1 MSNKDII
8 DYVDNVYVINM
19 DKSKSRM
26 ANMIS
31 QQSKIGMDITR
42 VPAIVAKDL
51 TAEQIKQQTTTFC
64 RYFCTRTMIAIFLSH
79 KASWQKMLD
88 NGDEYAI
95 VMEDDCELDEN
106 FGKEVS
112 KTISEL
118 NDGDPQWDFLYLGY
132 MGACDP
138 NKNYNLIAKVQKLF
152 TNNITNSNISD
163 NKYSFVPESPFGF
176 HCYAISRKCAQKM
189 VEYMD
194 KASYHV
200 DVAFLNY
207 SKYFSIYA
215 NRYPLAYQYSTPD
228 NSSQTQNFPIIL
240 NSYFNEI
247 KCDKG
252 VSYGYYF
259 SAPVLALY
267 KYDVNAYL
275 VMLLALILVTP
286 IKYQKTVFMIV
297 YGYLILELASDKQ
310 NYEYIVFWLL
320 CVYVISVSKI
330 YIYSNF

>member
-1 MSNKDII
+1 MSNKDNRII
-8 DYVDNVYVINM
+8 DNVIDNVYVINM
-19 DKSKSRM
+19 DHSKSRM
-26 ANMIS
+26 SNMIS

-42 VPAIVAKDL
+42 VSAIVAKDL
-51 TAEQIKQQTTTFC
+51 TTEQIKQQTTTFC

-106 FGKEVS
+106 FGKEVW
-112 KTISEL
+112 KTINEL
-118 NDGDPQWDFLYLGY
+118 AVVDPQWDFLYLGY

-138 NKNYNLIAKVQKLF
+138 NKDYNIIAKVQKLF
-152 TNNITNSNISD
+152 TNNIKSNSDKSN

-189 VEYMD
+189 IEYMD

-215 NRYPLAYQYSTPD
+215 NKYPLAYQYSTPE

-240 NSYFNEI
+240 NRYFNKI
-247 KCDKG
+247 RCDKG

-259 SAPVLALY
+259 SAPVFAIY

-275 VMLLALILVTP
+275 LILLALLLVTP
-286 IKYQKTVFMIV
+286 IKYNIIV
-297 YGYLILELASDKQ
+297 YGYLILELAIDKQ
-310 NYEYIVFWLL
+310 NYEYVVFWSL
-320 CVYVISVSKI
+320 CVYIITEFKKF
-330 YIYSNF
+330 IYSKK

>member
-8 DYVDNVYVINM
+8 NYIDNIYVINM
-19 DKSKSRM
+19 DKSKDRM
-26 ANMIS
+26 VKMIS

-42 VPAIVAKDL
+42 VSAIVGKDL
-51 TAEQIKQQTTTFC
+51 TTEEIKKQTTTFC

-88 NGDEYAI
+88 NGDKYAI
-95 VMEDDCELDEN
+95 IMEDDCELHNN

-112 KTISEL
+112 KTINEL
-118 NDGDPQWDFLYLGY
+118 RVIDPQWDFLYIGY

-138 NKNYNLIAKVQKLF
+138 NQDYNLIAKVQKVF
-152 TNNITNSNISD
+152 TNNIKSNVSN

-189 VEYMD
+189 VRLMD

-215 NRYPLAYQYSTPD
+215 NTYPLAYQYSTPE

-240 NSYFNEI
+240 NDYFNKI

-252 VSYGYYF
+252 VTYGYYF
-259 SAPVLALY
+259 SAPVLAIY
-267 KYDVNAYL
+267 KYNVNTYL
-275 VMLLALILVTP
+275 LILLALMLATP
-286 IKYQKTVFMIV
+286 TDYQKTVFIIV
-297 YGYLILELASDKQ
+297 YGYLILELATDKQ

-320 CVYVISVSKI
+320 CVYIISTAKI
-330 YIYSNF
+330 LIIY